1 MKVTK
6 LFFTTVSLIFFAASA
21 YAQDITGTVTDTENN
36 PMPGASVYWADTNV
50 GTAASIDGKFRL
62 HRVKGYDTLVASFL
76 GYENDTLHVDDT
88 MSQVQLKLRQGVAL
102 ETVVVEGNLGG
113 NYIRHDGILKGETI
127 SFAGQ

>member
-1 MKVTK
+1 MKYAK
-6 LFFTTVSLIFFAASA
+6 YFSAIILFVCIAASA

-76 GYENDTLHVDDT
+76 VYENATLHEDAT
-88 MSQVQLKLRQGVAL
+88 MSQVRL
-102 ETVVVEGNLGG
+102 
-113 NYIRHDGILKGETI
+113 
-127 SFAGQ
+127 